1 MGQLN
6 RRAREARREGGTVG
20 WVLAGAVVVGAALLL
35 GVGGLTTLPPL
46 SSQAGAYLA
55 TRNLGLALLLLAL
68 LGLRW
73 TRSLA
78 SVLLA
83 TAAIHLV
90 DALADAHFLLWPA
103 AAGSLVVAAVSAVA
117 AAWLFRRPAMSP

>member
-6 RRAREARREGGTVG
+6 SGAHDAPKEAGMVG
-20 WVLAGAVVVGAALLL
+20 WVLAGAVVVGAAVLLA
-35 GVGGLTTLPPL
+35 VGGLTTVSPL

-55 TRNLGLALLLLAL
+55 TRNLGLAVLLLAL

-78 SVLLA
+78 AVLLA
-83 TAAIHLV
+83 TAVIHLA
-90 DALADAHFLLWPA
+90 DALADAHFALWPA
-103 AAGSLVVAAVSAVA
+103 VGGSLVVAVVSAAA
-117 AAWLFRRPAMSP
+117 AAWLFRLPARSA